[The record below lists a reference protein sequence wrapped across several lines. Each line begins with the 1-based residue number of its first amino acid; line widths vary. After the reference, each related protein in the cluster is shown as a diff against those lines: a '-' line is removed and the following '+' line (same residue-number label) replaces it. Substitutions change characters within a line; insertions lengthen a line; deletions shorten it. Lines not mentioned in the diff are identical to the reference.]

1 MRRFLVW
8 HENQT
13 LPFVVAEDAVYAAEF
28 PKAEAR
34 KPYTWN
40 LASASQ
46 RVAQVEI
53 EGLSHTA
60 HYTISG
66 NVVFLE
72 LEGFFYRLPYTN
84 QRKAQDTAGAAQT
97 VRAEIPGRVVKVL
110 VKPGDA
116 VAQNQPLIVQE
127 AMKMEI
133 TLCAPANLV
142 IANVQVTE
150 GAQVEAEAV
159 LVTFE
164 NPDNG
169 KRG

>member
-1 MRRFLVW
+1 
-8 HENQT
+8 
-13 LPFVVAEDAVYAAEF
+13 
-28 PKAEAR
+28 
-34 KPYTWN
+34 
-40 LASASQ
+40 
-46 RVAQVEI
+46 
-53 EGLSHTA
+53 
-60 HYTISG
+60 
-66 NVVFLE
+66 
-72 LEGFFYRLPYTN
+72 
-84 QRKAQDTAGAAQT
+84 
-97 VRAEIPGRVVKVL
+97 VL